1 MEKANNDLYAMSNP
15 AVLAALG
22 NFVHQARLQQNKTQ
36 QEVATSAGINRS
48 TLVQIENGG
57 GGTLL
62 TFIQVLRALEQLHL
76 FQVFEMQQS
85 VSPLLLAKLD
95 KMKRKRAS
103 GKRVNPTANTLIN
116 AINKTASANCHSLDD
131 SSSCSGLA
139 SRRWSWLVDARLTI
153 NVYPSPK
160 NAGNNTIKSPRN
172 THPKINRVI
181 WLVNNFL
188 NVDSSFKNVR
198 T

>member
-15 AVLAALG
+15 AVLVVLG
-22 NFVHQARLQQNKTQ
+22 NFVHQTRLQQNKTQ

-103 GKRVNPTANTLIN
+103 GRRVNPTV
-116 AINKTASANCHSLDD
+116 KRK
-131 SSSCSGLA
+131 SS
-139 SRRWSWLVDARLTI
+139 W
-153 NVYPSPK
+153 
-160 NAGNNTIKSPRN
+160 
-172 THPKINRVI
+172 
-181 WLVNNFL
+181 
-188 NVDSSFKNVR
+188 
-198 T
+198 